1 MSSEIN
7 IKLSI
12 IMKSSP
18 RVIGMQISVQ
28 VKRKLVNTNG
38 SSYGNLNFK
47 FIIKDVVTIIP
58 LFTPCN

>member
-1 MSSEIN
+1 
-7 IKLSI
+7 
-12 IMKSSP
+12 MKSSTK
-18 RVIGMQISVQ
+18 VIGMQISVQ
-28 VKRKLVNTNG
+28 VERKFINTNG